1 MQKKAIRIVTG
12 SSFNEH
18 TAPLFHECNILTVN
32 QIIEYAKLNFML
44 SVKFEYCPKSFLE
57 VFRKIDINNLVYDLR
72 YPNEFEVPRARI
84 ELFKRIPIFTLPN
97 DWNNCGDLRFY
108 VNPTT
113 FKIAL
118 IDVLRQKFVMENN
131 LGGEH

>member
-113 FKIAL
+113 FKESKL
-118 IDVLRQKFVMENN
+118 
-131 LGGEH
+131 H